1 MFLLVQ
7 RAQKKKTVPQVVEWQ
22 AGGMGRDSQLIYKPV
37 FFASCKLSP
46 KFIADMFQSKLK
58 VLHEKVAIP
67 VPGKR
72 EGGRGRGTRS
82 GPRRGQ

>member
-1 MFLLVQ
+1 MAGRRYGEGF
-7 RAQKKKTVPQVVEWQ
+7 TV
-22 AGGMGRDSQLIYKPV
+22 KPV
-37 FFASCKLSP
+37 FFASSKLSP
-46 KFIADMFQSKLK
+46 KFITDMFQSKLK

-72 EGGRGRGTRS
+72 EGGGGGTRF

>member
-1 MFLLVQ
+1 MAGRRYGEGF
-7 RAQKKKTVPQVVEWQ
+7 TV
-22 AGGMGRDSQLIYKPV
+22 KPV
-37 FFASCKLSP
+37 FFASSKLSP

-72 EGGRGRGTRS
+72 EGARGGGTRS